1 METQEM
7 KKEEVET
14 TEVKK
19 RGRPKKTFE
28 NFNELTT
35 DELTQKLVL
44 AQKQVEKLLSERE
57 EFIKKDV
64 KSDMPTIHSID
75 PQYQREILKQKI
87 QTLKQ
92 KYEKRDEWEEVRGTK
107 LIKMTQVYYEYPPGV
122 HPDYPSGGKEKGS
135 KCSLYVGRATSEQ
148 QRKKIRD
155 L

>member
-75 PQYQREILKQKI
+75 PQYQREILKGVRNDTHQI
-87 QTLKQ
+87 S
-92 KYEKRDEWEEVRGTK
+92 WSRGTW
-107 LIKMTQVYYEYPPGV
+107 
-122 HPDYPSGGKEKGS
+122 D
-135 KCSLYVGRATSEQ
+135 
-148 QRKKIRD
+148 
-155 L
+155 